1 MQYNRINNILGW
13 LCFAV
18 AATTY
23 ILTLE
28 PSVSFWDCGEFISC
42 AFKLQISHQPGYPL
56 FTMICKAFSLLSMGN
71 NAKVPYFTNLGTAM
85 SSSATVMFL
94 FWTITA
100 LAKKLIAKSTEQLD
114 QSRTILI
121 MGAGLVGALAFA
133 WSDTFWFSAVET
145 IVWSTSSL
153 CTAVV
158 FWGILKWDAHADE
171 PNADRWIVFIAYV
184 MGLSIGIHLLN
195 LVTIPA
201 IALVYYFRRYKDIT
215 TNKTIIAM
223 LAGVAVLLVV
233 MFGVIQYTVK
243 FAGYFDLLFVNTFGL
258 GFGSGALFAIALL
271 VAIIAFGIVYSIRN
285 NKPTMNLVFLCLAF
299 IYFGY
304 SSFAMIPIR
313 AKADPDLNNTDP
325 NNAITMQSYLSRD
338 QYGERPLIYGQYFD
352 SKPVDQTSGATIYRK
367 GKTKYEEAGK
377 KTNYIYDKNTLLPRM
392 YDTEGDHPQF
402 YKDWTHLADGQSPGM
417 AENLGFMFSW
427 QINQMYIRYFLW
439 NFVGRYNDMDGQ
451 ANQGKIDGQVT
462 SGIFDNSSNVP
473 KTVLNGNTYT
483 PLFYLPLILGLLGMI
498 YHFSR
503 NRRYALVVA
512 LLFFFT
518 GLAIILYVNQ
528 PPEQPRERDYS
539 YVSSF
544 YAFAIWM
551 GLGVIAI
558 AEGLRKK
565 LEGRLAAFVATGLC
579 FLAVPVVMAKEEW
592 KSHNRSTKFTPH
604 DMAWNYLNSCAP
616 NAILFTYGDN
626 DTYSLWYD
634 QEVEGIRPDVRIVNL
649 SLLGTDWY
657 IRGMKHKM
665 NNSDPLPISM
675 PDEKF
680 QLGVRDVIYFN
691 DEKIAAPV
699 ELKDVFD
706 FITSDDPRTKLELQ
720 GGDSSNYLPT
730 KNFKLTINP
739 DDVINSGTIPASQR
753 DKIAPFMQWKYTSN
767 YVTKDNLAMLDIL
780 THNNWKRPVYFAV
793 TVGNDNMIGLQPYLY
808 KEGFAYRLQPYKPD
822 TAVRGNDQLE
832 KTNTMVMYNNMMEK
846 YKWGNMKNAKYLDHE
861 SSTMFYPLIL
871 SSFSNLAQNLIQEGH
886 PDLAL
891 KALHRYLD
899 VMPDIY
905 PDVEA
910 AIRKNFI
917 AQTFY
922 QLNEPAVANKIMDSV
937 DAYLKDQ
944 LDYNYN
950 VLQKSPESVDMRTVQ
965 YGISVLNDMATITK
979 RYQQTSLANSFA
991 NQLKDYE
998 GKFSGVL
1005 GQRR

>member
-56 FTMICKAFSLLSMGN
+56 FTMICKAFSLLSMGDHT
-71 NAKVPYFTNLGTAM
+71 KVPYFTNLGTAM

-121 MGAGLVGALAFA
+121 MGAGLVGACAFA

-201 IALVYYFRRYKDIT
+201 IALVYYFRRYKDIS

-223 LAGVAVLLVV
+223 LVGVVILLAV

-258 GFGSGALFAIALL
+258 GFGSGALFAIIVL
-271 VAIIAFGIVYSIRN
+271 VSVIAFGIIYSIRN
-285 NKPTMNLVFLCLAF
+285 NKPTLNLVFLCLAF

-313 AKADPDLNNTDP
+313 AKADPNLNNTDP

-338 QYGERPLIYGQYFD
+338 QYGERPLVYGQYFD
-352 SKPVDQTSGATIYRK
+352 SKPVDQTSGSTIYRK
-367 GKTKYEEAGK
+367 GKTKYEVAGK
-377 KTNYIYDKNTLLPRM
+377 KTNYIYDRNTLLPRM

-402 YKDWTHLADGQSPGM
+402 YKEWMQLGEGQSPSFSD
-417 AENLGFMFSW
+417 NLGFMFSW
-427 QINQMYIRYFLW
+427 QIKQMYIRYFLW

-451 ANQGKIDGQVT
+451 ANQGKIDGLVT

-473 KTVLNGNTYT
+473 KSVLNGNTYT

-544 YAFAIWM
+544 YAFAIWI
-551 GLGVIAI
+551 GLGVIAV

-565 LEGRLAAFVATGLC
+565 LEGKLAAFVATGLC

-592 KSHNRSTKFTPH
+592 KSHDRSTKWTPH
-604 DMAWNYLNSCAP
+604 DMAYNYLTSCAP

-680 QLGVRDVIYFN
+680 QLGVRDVIYYN
-691 DEKIAAPV
+691 DMKIAAPV
-699 ELKDVFD
+699 ELKEIFD
-706 FITSDDPRTKLELQ
+706 FITSDDPRTKLELN
-720 GGDSSNYLPT
+720 GGDSTNYLPT

-739 DDVINSGTIPASQR
+739 DDVVNSGTIPASQR
-753 DKIAPFMQWKYTSN
+753 DKIAPVMQWTYTSN

-808 KEGFAYRLQPYKPD
+808 KEGFAYRLMPFKPD
-822 TAVRGNDQLE
+822 TTAKGNEQLE
-832 KTNTMVMYNNMMEK
+832 KTNTLVMYKNMMEK
-846 YKWGNMKNAKYLDHE
+846 YKWGNMKHARYLDHE

-886 PDLAL
+886 PDLAS
-891 KALHRYLD
+891 KALHRYLE

-905 PDVEA
+905 PDIEA

-922 QLNEPAVANKIMDSV
+922 HLNEAQPANELMKSIDG
-937 DAYLKDQ
+937 YLKDQ

-950 VLQKSPESVDMRTVQ
+950 VLQKSPESVDMRTLQ
-965 YGISVLNDMATITK
+965 YGISVLNDMATIT
-979 RYQQTSLANSFA
+979 RQYRQTALATQFA

-998 GKFSGVL
+998 GKFSGIL